1 MPYAGSQVDG
11 QVVVITGGGTGI
23 GAAIAKRYT
32 DEGARVVIVGRRP
45 GPLED
50 VARSTGATA
59 VVADAGFAEDVRR
72 LLDDVLLS
80 HGRIDTLVC
89 NAGGPGFTSVGETSD
104 DDWDGALHANLTTSF
119 VMTRE
124 FLPALIETSGRIV
137 IISSLAGLFAGPS
150 MAGYITAKHAL
161 IGLTKSLAR
170 DYGAHGVRVN
180 AVCPGWIRTPM
191 ADEEMDELV
200 EHGSVTSRAAAYTAV
215 TADLPL
221 ARPGEPEEIAAA
233 VRFLGSD
240 ESSYLTGATLV
251 VDGGAHIVD
260 LPTIALQKARG

>member
-1 MPYAGSQVDG
+1 MPYAGSQIDG
-11 QVVVITGGGTGI
+11 HVAVITGGGTGI
-23 GAAIAKRYT
+23 GAAIAKRYAE
-32 DEGARVVIVGRRP
+32 EGAHVVIVGRRP
-45 GPLED
+45 AALD
-50 VARSTGATA
+50 AVARLTGATA
-59 VVADAGFAEDVRR
+59 MVADAGRTEDVRR
-72 LLDDVLLS
+72 LLDEVLARY
-80 HGRIDTLVC
+80 GRVDTLVC
-89 NAGGPGFTSVGETSD
+89 NAGGAGFTSVADTSD
-104 DDWDGALHANLTTSF
+104 DDWGHALHANLTTSF

-124 FLPALIETSGRIV
+124 FLPALVETSGRIV
-137 IISSLAGLFAGPS
+137 VISSLSGLFAGPS
-150 MAGYITAKHAL
+150 MAGYTTAKHAL

-170 DYGAHGVRVN
+170 DYGAQGVRVN

-200 EHGSVTSRAAAYTAV
+200 EHGSVTSRAEAYASV

-221 ARPGEPEEIAAA
+221 ARVGEGKEIAAV

-260 LPTIALQKARG
+260 VPTIALQKARS